1 MWGSHGVGSGGAGIL
16 PLWWVVIVVV
26 GGSGGVAGVIGV
38 GSGGRGVCAGA
49 AARHGRLAI
58 SPEMPT
64 KDTLNAFFSLT
75 CRWQWQLILIPCLPV
90 KHLLFVPKFNK
101 QLIWLSRKKKKNPNN
116 NKKSTFSMDAWTES
130 QFGSAKVDPTK
141 AERHCLQCV
150 FFVLFFC
157 LFAFPGRIVERDKKE
172 RLTSVSLYLLSSKNC
187 NNYQHSNTRTLNSHQ
202 LTK

>member
-1 MWGSHGVGSGGAGIL
+1 MESGALCVCVCVCTSTHGWVCAGIL
-16 PLWWVVIVVV
+16 FMLRWSQDAFTLSQTESNNQCTVYPISHLCRSWL
-26 GGSGGVAGVIGV
+26 
-38 GSGGRGVCAGA
+38 
-49 AARHGRLAI
+49 HHRL
-58 SPEMPT
+58 
-64 KDTLNAFFSLT
+64 SL
-75 CRWQWQLILIPCLPV
+75 RNQ
-90 KHLLFVPKFNK
+90 
-101 QLIWLSRKKKKNPNN
+101 KKKNPNN